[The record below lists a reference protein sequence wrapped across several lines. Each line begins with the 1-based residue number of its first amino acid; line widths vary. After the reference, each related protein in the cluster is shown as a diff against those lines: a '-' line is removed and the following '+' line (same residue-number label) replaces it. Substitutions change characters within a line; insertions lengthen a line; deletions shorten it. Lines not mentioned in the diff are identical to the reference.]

1 MSNRKRTPDKEPE
14 AQTGTAVA
22 KPAAAAND
30 NAPAQT
36 GTAVAE
42 PPATEA
48 SANKPTFAERVGQRK
63 WVAAPD
69 PFGIDGDYLAGVRLL
84 ESKRDRQMALRF
96 EEKPSK
102 EVIDKLKDAGYHWN
116 PVDRIWAHPVREDSA
131 HTTRVEATDLY
142 KAVVLMIRQER
153 GIEAGPEI
161 PF

>member
-14 AQTGTAVA
+14 AEAGTAVA
-22 KPAAAAND
+22 EPQAAAND
-30 NAPAQT
+30 NAPAET

-48 SANKPTFAERVGQRK
+48 KKPTFAERVGQRK

-116 PVDRIWAHPVREDSA
+116 PVDRIWAHPVRPDTA
-131 HTTRVEATDLY
+131 HATRVEATDLY
-142 KAVVLMIRQER
+142 KAVVRMIRQER
-153 GIEAGPEI
+153 GIEAGPEV